1 MALWSNTDTAASKP
15 KNLTTAEKNA
25 TLGISVNEA
34 NAAANKAKGLG
45 TPGWVKYTTYTDAQG
60 STRHK
65 SEVLVAISSLTGDND
80 TITPE
85 IQISLLNATATRL
98 VGQSWTI
105 TAVAT
110 VNPPQAATFTYQ
122 WQVSADD
129 GVTWTTA
136 PGDSTSNEYTTNNPT
151 AGTFNYRVLVSSDV
165 ADTEISSSGT
175 VIVVTP

>member
-1 MALWSNTDTAASKP
+1 MALWTKVDEESGKP
-15 KNLTTAEKNA
+15 KNLPSSVKVNVVA
-25 TLGISVNEA
+25 ISPRE
-34 NAAANKAKGLG
+34 AAANGLTAGWNLKTVG
-45 TPGWVKYTTYTDAQG
+45 TGNRSGRVTY
-60 STRHK
+60 
-65 SEVLVAISSLTGDND
+65 EPLVAMGSITGDND
-80 TITPE
+80 SIGPE
-85 IQISLLNATATRL
+85 IQISLINATATRL

-105 TAVAT
+105 TAFAT